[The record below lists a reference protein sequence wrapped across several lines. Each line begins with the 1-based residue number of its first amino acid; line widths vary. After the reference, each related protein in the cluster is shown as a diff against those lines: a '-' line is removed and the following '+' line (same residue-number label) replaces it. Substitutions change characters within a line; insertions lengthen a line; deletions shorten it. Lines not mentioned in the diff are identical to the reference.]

1 MKAAEILVVSR
12 RGVISDFGLSA
23 QGVLGKTPLYLAVKV
38 SLRVALE
45 EILKKICISNSFY
58 LLDSCNQSLKRPLLG
73 IKKIGLRPEWSPLIH
88 NFRRASPP
96 PSYGS
101 PPRRGVKHHPYC
113 LKEGNKLKKKVTFTK
128 PGNSCFDF
136 SVICVLLW
144 QGDIVYLGKIK

>member
-73 IKKIGLRPEWSPLIH
+73 IKKTGLRPEWSPLIH

-101 PPRRGVKHHPYC
+101 PPRQGVKHHPYC
-113 LKEGNKLKKKVTFTK
+113 LKEGNKLKKSNIYQAWKFECDLCSVMARRHRVFGQNKVT
-128 PGNSCFDF
+128 P
-136 SVICVLLW
+136 
-144 QGDIVYLGKIK
+144 